1 MNGKNMRAKVEREGH
16 EWNGRTVVVVDKC
29 PHSDG
34 GRVVCELQE
43 EQHMEA
49 DKRSICSL
57 PESWL
62 SYKTLKLK
70 TFNCFDHNGHCGT
83 AQAKTARGAEKI
95 FRSRITDGRTL
106 TVKVSPHNC
115 PECGENHFGVH
126 NGEPV
131 TVGGWH
137 GGLHYSWGRYAGVH
151 MVCCDGKRCEDCGYE
166 IEVNPHWDD

>member
-62 SYKTLKLK
+62 SYVAVEIDRLLACGNED
-70 TFNCFDHNGHCGT
+70 FNKGY
-83 AQAKTARGAEKI
+83 I
-95 FRSRITDGRTL
+95 
-106 TVKVSPHNC
+106 
-115 PECGENHFGVH
+115 
-126 NGEPV
+126 
-131 TVGGWH
+131 
-137 GGLHYSWGRYAGVH
+137 AG
-151 MVCCDGKRCEDCGYE
+151 
-166 IEVNPHWDD
+166 